1 MSRPRKRP
9 EEFRSFRWFGP
20 QDLRSFGHRSRMLQM
35 GYDRA
40 DFAGKPVVA
49 IINTWSDINPCHAHF
64 KARVEDVKRGVT
76 QAGGFAIELPA
87 MSLSE
92 SFVKPSTML
101 YRNFLAMETEEL
113 IRSHPVDG
121 VVLMGGCDKTTPA
134 LLMGAISADLPAIF
148 MPAGPMLR
156 GAWRGQSLGSGSDV
170 WKYWDEKRAGR
181 ISEADWS
188 EMEAGVAR
196 SYGVCMTMG
205 TASTMTALAEVLGL
219 TLPGASSIPAA
230 DSAHPRMAAATG
242 RRAVEMVFEDLRPS
256 AILTAASFDNAVAAL
271 MGLGG
276 STNAVIHL
284 IAMAR
289 RAGVALDLPRFDAIA
304 RRTPVIANLRPT
316 GRFLM
321 EDFYYA
327 GGLVAFL
334 KQMAQ
339 LLDLDQPTVNG
350 RTLGHNIANA
360 EAWLPD
366 VIRSTDN
373 PVAGRDGIAVLYGN
387 LAPRGAVMKPAA
399 ADPRLR
405 AHRGPALVFASY
417 DEMAARIDRDDLDVT
432 PDHVL
437 VLQNAGPQG
446 APGMPEWGML
456 PIPKKLVRAGVRDML
471 RISDA
476 RMSGTSYGACILHV
490 TPEAYVGG
498 PLALART
505 GDWIAVDVEKRSLQI
520 EVGDEELSRRGAAF
534 APRPPR
540 LSRGYGALFARSIRQ
555 ADEGCDFDFLERG
568 EALAEPEIH

>member
-1 MSRPRKRP
+1 MTRPRKRP
-9 EEFRSFRWFGP
+9 EDFRSFRWFGA
-20 QDLRSFGHRSRMLQM
+20 QDLRGFGHRSRLLQM
-35 GYDRA
+35 GYERV
-40 DFAGKPVVA
+40 DFAGKPVIA

-64 KARVEDVKRGVT
+64 RTRAEEIRRGVL
-76 QAGGFAIELPA
+76 QAGGFPIELPA

-92 SFVKPSTML
+92 TFVKPSTML

-156 GAWRGQSLGSGSDV
+156 GAWRGQPLGSGSDV
-170 WKYWDEKRAGR
+170 WKYWDEKRAGA

-188 EMEAGVAR
+188 QMEAGIAR

-205 TASTMTALAEVLGL
+205 TAATMTALAEVLGM

-230 DSAHPRMAAATG
+230 DSGHGRMAAASG

-256 AILTAASFDNAVAAL
+256 AILTAASFDNAIAVL
-271 MGLGG
+271 MALGG
-276 STNAVIHL
+276 STNAIIHL

-289 RAGVALDLPRFDAIA
+289 RAGVALDLKRFDTIA

-316 GRFLM
+316 GTFLM

-327 GGLVAFL
+327 GGLTAL
-334 KQMAQ
+334 LGEMAA
-339 LLDLDQPTVNG
+339 LLDLEQQTVNG
-350 RTLGHNIANA
+350 DKLGDNIKDAKV
-360 EAWLPD
+360 WTPD
-366 VIRSTDN
+366 VIRSLDN
-373 PVAGRDGIAVLYGN
+373 PVAGRDGLAILTGN

-405 AHRGPALVFASY
+405 AHRGPALVFESY
-417 DEMAARIDRDDLDVT
+417 DQMAATIDRDDLDVT

-456 PIPKKLVRAGVRDML
+456 PIPGKLVRAGVRDML

-490 TPEAYVGG
+490 TPEAYIGG

-505 GDWIAVDVEKRSLQI
+505 GDMIAVDVEARRLTLDI
-520 EVGDEELSRRGAAF
+520 GEAEFASRQTAF
-534 APRPPR
+534 TPKPPR
-540 LSRGYGALFARSIRQ
+540 LSRGYGVLFARSISQ
-555 ADEGCDFDFLERG
+555 ADDGCDFDFLERG